1 MNIGEKIKNLRMAK
15 IMTQKELAGDEI
27 TRNMLSQIESGAAL
41 PSLKTLIYL
50 AGRLS
55 VPVGYLVSD
64 GSETESFYKK
74 YSNYPNIIESYKS
87 GEWEIC
93 RDLCLQCLSDGND
106 NELIY
111 MLAQSSVQLGILNFN
126 EGKLKAAA
134 NFFEDSLEFSKKTVF
149 DVGSIRANLAAY
161 STLMSMISPTLTLD
175 IDAESEGDL
184 LASGDLCKFVSA
196 LTSDFE
202 YYLSKGENAWK
213 NCDYYYVLNA
223 KALMNSGNYSAAL
236 SIFSQICDNDTLPT
250 PIIYI
255 VLEHYETCCKE
266 TENFKD
272 AYEISQAKIQLF
284 EKLLAE

>member
-1 MNIGEKIKNLRMAK
+1 MNIGEKIKNLRTAK
-15 IMTQKELAGDEI
+15 LMTQKELAGDEI
-27 TRNMLSQIESGAAL
+27 TRNMLSQIESGSAL

-87 GEWEIC
+87 REWEIC
-93 RDLCLQCLSDGND
+93 RDLCLECLSDGND
-106 NELIY
+106 NEIIY
-111 MLAQSSVQLGILNFN
+111 MLAQASLQLGIQRFN
-126 EGKLKAAA
+126 DGRLKAAA
-134 NFFEDSLEFSKKTVF
+134 SLFEESVEYSKKTVF
-149 DVGSIRANLAAY
+149 DVSGIIANLASY
-161 STLMSMISPTLTLD
+161 SAIMSMISPTLVLD
-175 IDAESEGDL
+175 IEKEIEGEIVV
-184 LASGDLCKFVSA
+184 SGDLCKFMSA

-202 YYLSKGENAWK
+202 YYLSKGKNGWE

-223 KALMNSGNYSAAL
+223 KALMNGGNYSAAL
-236 SIFSQICDNDTLPT
+236 SIFSQIYNNDTLPK
-250 PIIYI
+250 PITYI
-255 VLEHYETCCKE
+255 VLDHYEKCCKE

-272 AYEISQAKIQLF
+272 AYEISQAKLQLF